1 MIHDREPVETGMN
14 GADIVA
20 TTVETGVT
28 RREVLRQLALAVT
41 ATAAGAFN
49 IDAARVVHALAGE
62 ARAQAG
68 GYSPAAL
75 SAHQFRTVTR
85 LAELIVPADAGGGS
99 AVEAG
104 APEFIDLLCS
114 QNPDLMRIHADGLEW
129 LDTATRRAH
138 GRTFVDADA
147 AQQTEMLDGLVA
159 AERGESS
166 SADLRDGLGFFN
178 WIRRMSVDAYYTSPI
193 GIADIGFRGNRVL
206 TAYETPREALE
217 FVAARADELGL

>member
-1 MIHDREPVETGMN
+1 MGTGAN
-14 GADIVA
+14 GAGSV
-20 TTVETGVT
+20 TTTGGTGIT

-41 ATAAGAFN
+41 AAGAGMFN
-49 IDAARVVHALAGE
+49 VEAARVVHALAGE

-85 LAELIVPADAGGGS
+85 LAELIVPADEGGAS

-114 QNPDLMRIHADGLEW
+114 QNPDLMGIYADGLEW
-129 LDTATRRAH
+129 LDTATRRAQ
-138 GRTFVDADA
+138 GRTFVDASA
-147 AQQTEMLDGLVA
+147 AQQTAMLDALVA
-159 AERGESS
+159 AERGEPS

-178 WIRRMSVDAYYTSPI
+178 RVRGMTVDAYYTSPI
-193 GIADIGFRGNRVL
+193 GIADVGFAGNRVL
-206 TAYETPREALE
+206 AAYETPDEATE
-217 FVAARADELGL
+217 FVARRADELGL

>member
-1 MIHDREPVETGMN
+1 MT
-14 GADIVA
+14 

-41 ATAAGAFN
+41 ATGAGAFN
-49 IDAARVVHALAGE
+49 IEAARVVHALAGE

-75 SAHQFRTVTR
+75 SAHQFRSVTR

-99 AVEAG
+99 AVDAG

-114 QNPDLMRIHADGLEW
+114 QNPDLMDIYADGLEW

-138 GRTFVDADA
+138 GQTFVDADA
-147 AQQTEMLDGLVA
+147 AQQTATLDGLVA

-166 SADLRDGLGFFN
+166 SPDLRAGLGFFD

-193 GIADIGFRGNRVL
+193 GIADVGFRGNRVL
-206 TAYETPREALE
+206 GAYETPREAVE
-217 FVAARADELGL
+217 FVDRQANELGL

>member
-1 MIHDREPVETGMN
+1 MENRSN
-14 GADIVA
+14 GAGIVTA
-20 TTVETGVT
+20 TGETEVT
-28 RREVLRQLALAVT
+28 RREVLRRLALAVT
-41 ATAAGAFN
+41 AAGAGTFN
-49 IDAARVVHALAGE
+49 VEAARVVHALAGE

-114 QNPDLMRIHADGLEW
+114 RNPDLMGIYAGGLQW
-129 LDTATRRAH
+129 LDAATRRAH
-138 GRTFVDADA
+138 GRRFVEASA
-147 AQQTEMLDGLVA
+147 AQQTAVLDGLVA
-159 AERGESS
+159 AERGEPS

-178 WIRRMSVDAYYTSPI
+178 WVRRMTVDAYYTSPI
-193 GIADIGFRGNRVL
+193 GIADVGFEGNRVL
-206 TAYETPREALE
+206 GAYETPREAIE
-217 FVAARADELGL
+217 FIRRRADELGL